1 MKKIATVFTTLSLM
15 GCAAVAQQ
23 PDPASIPAPVP
34 APAAP
39 AAVVAPVA
47 AASVTSAPVRPVVLS
62 DAEVF
67 QQAVA
72 ELATQ
77 LNQNMGRRAGQ
88 VFILTSFSDLNRIQ
102 ESSHLGQLL
111 SENLIHELQ
120 VRGWDLV
127 ELRLAN
133 AVSVNSAGEFG
144 LSREH
149 RRLKEQ
155 FQASGIITGTY
166 SLAGR
171 YVMVN
176 ARVMNYETGAVVS
189 SAQVRLPL
197 TAFVE
202 GLAYGGKPH
211 MSPVVRITGG
221 AEAR

>member
-1 MKKIATVFTTLSLM
+1 MKNLSKFVFACLVAGLPLF
-15 GCAAVAQQ
+15 AVAQQ
-23 PDPASIPAPVP
+23 TG
-34 APAAP
+34 
-39 AAVVAPVA
+39 AAV
-47 AASVTSAPVRPVVLS
+47 SAPRLGE
-62 DAEVF
+62 AEVF
-67 QQAVA
+67 QQAVSDMA
-72 ELATQ
+72 NQ

-88 VFILTSFSDLNRIQ
+88 VFILTSFSDLNKIS
-102 ESSHLGQLL
+102 ESSHLGQLI

-120 VRGWDLV
+120 TRGWDLV

-133 AVSVNSAGEFG
+133 AISVNGSGEFG

-176 ARVMNYETGAVVS
+176 ARVMNYETGSVVS

-197 TAFVE
+197 SAFVE
-202 GLAYGGKPH
+202 QLAFSGKPNT
-211 MSPVVRITGG
+211 SPAVRITGG

>member
-1 MKKIATVFTTLSLM
+1 MKKLALVFSSLYLA

-23 PDPASIPAPVP
+23 PAPVAAP
-34 APAAP
+34 APAAAP
-39 AAVVAPVA
+39 ATV
-47 AASVTSAPVRPVVLS
+47 PVRPAPVLS
-62 DAEVF
+62 EAEVF

-72 ELATQ
+72 DLASQ

-88 VFILTSFSDLNRIQ
+88 VFILTSFSDLNRLQ

-133 AVSVNSAGEFG
+133 AVSVNGAGEFG

-189 SAQVRLPL
+189 TAQVRLPMS
-197 TAFVE
+197 AFVE
-202 GLAYGGKPH
+202 GLAHGGKPQMAH
-211 MSPVVRITGG
+211 AVRITGG

>member
-1 MKKIATVFTTLSLM
+1 MKKLALVFSSLYLA

-23 PDPASIPAPVP
+23 PAP
-34 APAAP
+34 APAAAAP
-39 AAVVAPVA
+39 AP
-47 AASVTSAPVRPVVLS
+47 APVRPAPVLS
-62 DAEVF
+62 EAEVF

-72 ELATQ
+72 DLAAQ

-88 VFILTSFSDLNRIQ
+88 VFILTSFSDLNRLQ

-189 SAQVRLPL
+189 TAQVRLPMS
-197 TAFVE
+197 AFVE
-202 GLAYGGKPH
+202 GLAHGGKPQMAH
-211 MSPVVRITGG
+211 AVRITGG

>member
-1 MKKIATVFTTLSLM
+1 MKKLALVFSSLYLA

-23 PDPASIPAPVP
+23 PAPA
-34 APAAP
+34 AAP
-39 AAVVAPVA
+39 AAAAPA
-47 AASVTSAPVRPVVLS
+47 PAPVRAAPVLS
-62 DAEVF
+62 EAEVF

-72 ELATQ
+72 ELAGQ

-88 VFILTSFSDLNRIQ
+88 VFILTSFSDLNRLQ

-189 SAQVRLPL
+189 TAQVRLPMS
-197 TAFVE
+197 AFVE
-202 GLAYGGKPH
+202 GLAHGGKFQAAH
-211 MSPVVRITGG
+211 AVRITGG

>member
-1 MKKIATVFTTLSLM
+1 MKKLALVFSSLYLA

-23 PDPASIPAPVP
+23 PAPAPAPAAAAPAPVP
-34 APAAP
+34 VRAAP
-39 AAVVAPVA
+39 
-47 AASVTSAPVRPVVLS
+47 VLS
-62 DAEVF
+62 EAEVF

-72 ELATQ
+72 ELAGQ

-88 VFILTSFSDLNRIQ
+88 VFILTSFSDLNRLQ

-189 SAQVRLPL
+189 TAQVRLPMS
-197 TAFVE
+197 AFVE
-202 GLAYGGKPH
+202 GLAHGGKPQAAH
-211 MSPVVRITGG
+211 AVRITGG

>member
-1 MKKIATVFTTLSLM
+1 MKKLALVFSSLYLA

-23 PDPASIPAPVP
+23 PAPVAAP
-34 APAAP
+34 APAA
-39 AAVVAPVA
+39 AP
-47 AASVTSAPVRPVVLS
+47 ASVPVRPAPVLS
-62 DAEVF
+62 EAEVF

-72 ELATQ
+72 DLAAQ

-88 VFILTSFSDLNRIQ
+88 VFILTSFSDLNRLQ

-189 SAQVRLPL
+189 TAQVRLPMS
-197 TAFVE
+197 AFVE
-202 GLAYGGKPH
+202 GLAHGGKPQMAH
-211 MSPVVRITGG
+211 AVRITGG

>member
-1 MKKIATVFTTLSLM
+1 MKKLALVFSSLYLA

-23 PDPASIPAPVP
+23 PAPVAAP
-34 APAAP
+34 APAA
-39 AAVVAPVA
+39 AP
-47 AASVTSAPVRPVVLS
+47 ASVPVRPAPVLS
-62 DAEVF
+62 EAEVF

-72 ELATQ
+72 DLASQ

-88 VFILTSFSDLNRIQ
+88 VFILTSFSDLNRLQ

-133 AVSVNSAGEFG
+133 AVSVNGAGEFG

-189 SAQVRLPL
+189 TAQVRLPMS
-197 TAFVE
+197 AFVE
-202 GLAYGGKPH
+202 GLAHGGKPQMAH
-211 MSPVVRITGG
+211 AVRITGG

>member
-1 MKKIATVFTTLSLM
+1 MKKLALVFSSLYLA

-23 PDPASIPAPVP
+23 PAPV
-34 APAAP
+34 AAP
-39 AAVVAPVA
+39 AAAP
-47 AASVTSAPVRPVVLS
+47 ASVPVRPAPVLS
-62 DAEVF
+62 EAEVF

-72 ELATQ
+72 DLASQ

-88 VFILTSFSDLNRIQ
+88 VFILTSFSDLNRLQ

-189 SAQVRLPL
+189 TAQVRLPMS
-197 TAFVE
+197 AFVE
-202 GLAYGGKPH
+202 GLAHGGKPQMAH
-211 MSPVVRITGG
+211 AVRITGG

>member
-1 MKKIATVFTTLSLM
+1 MKKLALVFSTLYLA

-23 PDPASIPAPVP
+23 PAPA
-34 APAAP
+34 AAP
-39 AAVVAPVA
+39 AAAPAPAPV
-47 AASVTSAPVRPVVLS
+47 SVPVRPAPVLS
-62 DAEVF
+62 EAEVF

-72 ELATQ
+72 DLASQ

-88 VFILTSFSDLNRIQ
+88 VFILTSFSDLNRLQ

-189 SAQVRLPL
+189 TAQVRLPMS
-197 TAFVE
+197 AFVE
-202 GLAYGGKPH
+202 GLAHGGKPQMAH
-211 MSPVVRITGG
+211 AVRITGG

>member
-1 MKKIATVFTTLSLM
+1 MKKLALVFSSLYLA

-23 PDPASIPAPVP
+23 PAPV
-34 APAAP
+34 AAP
-39 AAVVAPVA
+39 AAAP
-47 AASVTSAPVRPVVLS
+47 ASVPVRPAPVLS
-62 DAEVF
+62 EAEVF

-72 ELATQ
+72 DLASQ

-88 VFILTSFSDLNRIQ
+88 VFILTSFSDLNRLQ

-189 SAQVRLPL
+189 TAQVRLPMS
-197 TAFVE
+197 AFVE
-202 GLAYGGKPH
+202 GLAHGGKPQLAH
-211 MSPVVRITGG
+211 AVRITGG

>member
-1 MKKIATVFTTLSLM
+1 MKKLALVFSSLYLA

-23 PDPASIPAPVP
+23 SAPATAPV
-34 APAAP
+34 
-39 AAVVAPVA
+39 
-47 AASVTSAPVRPVVLS
+47 SAPVRPAPVLS
-62 DAEVF
+62 EAEVF

-72 ELATQ
+72 ELAGQ

-88 VFILTSFSDLNRIQ
+88 VFILTSFSDLNRLQ

-189 SAQVRLPL
+189 TAQVRLPMS
-197 TAFVE
+197 AFVE
-202 GLAYGGKPH
+202 GLAHGGKPQAAH
-211 MSPVVRITGG
+211 AVRITGG